1 MLLPAPVP
9 APMTTYELPPVRK
22 CASEPSACS
31 SLSARSFICEVMYL
45 EFESSG
51 EAESVAI
58 QYLFQMALRS
68 AVSLLDLKYEISSW

>member
-1 MLLPAPVP
+1 
-9 APMTTYELPPVRK
+9 
-22 CASEPSACS
+22 
-31 SLSARSFICEVMYL
+31 MYL
-45 EFESSG
+45 EFESRG